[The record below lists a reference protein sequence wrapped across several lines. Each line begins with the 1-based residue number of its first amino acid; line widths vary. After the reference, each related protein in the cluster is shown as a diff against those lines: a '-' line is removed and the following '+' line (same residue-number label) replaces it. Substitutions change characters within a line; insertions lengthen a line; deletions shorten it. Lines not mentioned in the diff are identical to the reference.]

1 MNKWI
6 YILSFII
13 FIFSCNTDTEKQ
25 TDTIK
30 IKSEQEQPVFIV
42 KKRLKSNKISDSL
55 MQKEKNLQKLIH
67 NLQDSTYTIELL
79 KDRTAQNISN
89 IHPLTFIKTHS
100 VLDTA
105 AIRSRFVLTE
115 VHLKKLNY
123 LINKKHIKKD
133 TVEKTLNQIVSDVNH
148 IIDQMEIYQN
158 HTDEFEEILK
168 YDSIKHDTIIF
179 NDLPVKNKKIPK
191 KILRNIKNLKFPEK
205 INRKR
210 KK

>member
-1 MNKWI
+1 MNRWI
-6 YILSFII
+6 YIISII
-13 FIFSCNTDTEKQ
+13 ISIFSCDTPKENQLNSPNKNS
-25 TDTIK
+25 K
-30 IKSEQEQPVFIV
+30 QEQPVFIV
-42 KKRLKSNKISDSL
+42 KKRLKSSNILDSL
-55 MQKEKNLQKLIH
+55 MIKEKNLQKFIH
-67 NLQDSTYTIELL
+67 NLRDSIYTLELL
-79 KDRTAQNISN
+79 KDRTTQNISN
-89 IHPLTFIKTHS
+89 VHPLTFIKTNS
-100 VLDTA
+100 ILDTA

-115 VHLKKLNY
+115 VHLKKLDF
-123 LINKKHIKKD
+123 LINKKKIEKD

-191 KILRNIKNLKFPEK
+191 KILRNIKNLKLPEK
-205 INRKR
+205 INKKR